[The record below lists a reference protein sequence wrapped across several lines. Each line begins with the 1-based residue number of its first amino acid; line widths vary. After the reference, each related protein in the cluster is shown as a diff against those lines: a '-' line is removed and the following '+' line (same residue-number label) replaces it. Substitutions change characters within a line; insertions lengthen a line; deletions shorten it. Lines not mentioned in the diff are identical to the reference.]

1 MRIQILKGGD
11 RPQSTLGPQGRSS
24 SLLRGNLMKNQS
36 RVWNTLTEEGG
47 TESTLEIEFSMEE
60 TPNHQWGAFGIARS
74 SWEGVRD

>member
-1 MRIQILKGGD
+1 
-11 RPQSTLGPQGRSS
+11 
-24 SLLRGNLMKNQS
+24 MKNQS